1 VGGGRARDRLHR
13 DMSGLGGLLFVF
25 IFIVA
30 LLRSD
35 GSTWLPRLFWVS
47 FGKFVLLAFVLAPI
61 VVLSSALDGGFV
73 GGALFL
79 FAVVLL
85 FAPAFVITR
94 TAVPLGWPRL
104 AYWTARYC
112 RPMEVISEYGAGA
125 ALYGALALARKPSGA
140 PAIDWLQEKIARSQT
155 MRGAGV
161 TAAGLLAALRGN
173 REGAR
178 SLFLIADAANRGFI
192 SRRARAV
199 ARDWLV
205 ADAAGVGNWR
215 EVIRL
220 NRPGLVL
227 LRWARAVARM
237 AERLIGEP
245 AACRDW
251 QLRLWW
257 LVAPRRRATHV
268 LLRRALAVPRV
279 AKPVVEQSTNEP
291 PAAKSLPDALA
302 GLAQELDSGA
312 AQDGNSLA
320 RALRQVGDALDSP
333 ATRSLI
339 RERFLG
345 LGVDKHDHEAVTFA
359 VRQRLADLIVPLI
372 EEAPRLAAGYSE
384 APIVDQAVGRVRL
397 RWFRDVEAQ
406 CRDYNDRYEGKSSLD
421 AVCEWTTWA
430 TTRGAAERLL
440 TLAPDSEQALF
451 QTMYVPACNFAVFQH
466 NVCKRTV
473 LAHEIYAW
481 LHRHAGSDDAALKL
495 LAGNIKASQG

>member
-1 VGGGRARDRLHR
+1 
-13 DMSGLGGLLFVF
+13 MSGLGGLLFVF

-112 RPMEVISEYGAGA
+112 RPMEVIGEYGAGA

-140 PAIDWLQEKIARSQT
+140 PAIDWLQQKISRSQAL
-155 MRGAGV
+155 RGAGV

-173 REGAR
+173 RERAR
-178 SLFLIADAANRGFI
+178 SLLLIADASNRGFI

-205 ADAAGVGNWR
+205 ADAAGIGNWR
-215 EVIRL
+215 EVVRL
-220 NRPGLVL
+220 NRPGLVQ
-227 LRWARAVARM
+227 LRWCYAVARM
-237 AERLIGEP
+237 AERLLGELG
-245 AACRDW
+245 AWRDW
-251 QLRLWW
+251 QLRLCW
-257 LVAPRRRATHV
+257 LVASRRRATLP
-268 LLRRALAVPRV
+268 LLRRALAVARV
-279 AKPVVEQSTNEP
+279 VKPLVEQTTDQPHAAKPLS
-291 PAAKSLPDALA
+291 DALSA
-302 GLAQELDSGA
+302 VAREFDSGLP
-312 AQDGNSLA
+312 QDGSALSRSL
-320 RALRQVGDALDSP
+320 REVDVALESP
-333 ATRSLI
+333 ATRALI

-345 LGVDKHDHEAVTFA
+345 LGVDSHDHEAVTSA
-359 VRQRLADLIVPLI
+359 VRQRLADLVVPLI
-372 EEAPRLAAGYSE
+372 EEAPRLAAGHSE
-384 APIVDQAVGRVRL
+384 APIIGQATGQVRL

-406 CRDYNDRYEGKSSLD
+406 CRDYRDRNERQSSLD
-421 AVCEWTTWA
+421 AVGEWATWA
-430 TTRGAAERLL
+430 VTRVTAEQLL

-451 QTMYVPACNFAVFQH
+451 QVMYVPVCNFAVFQH

-481 LHRHAGSDDAALKL
+481 LHRHAGSDAAALKL
-495 LAGNIKASQG
+495 LAGNMKASQG